1 MEIVG
6 QLFSAGKDRH
16 KKNVPEALE
25 RFGTIWNKKPF
36 FEGQN
41 QSLLV
46 IFSIADS
53 NSRATLKQVSKCFL
67 SVSFGR

>member
-25 RFGTIWNKKPF
+25 RFGTIWNKNACFSLK
-36 FEGQN
+36 N
-41 QSLLV
+41 QSLLI
-46 IFSIADS
+46 IFSMEHS
-53 NSRATLKQVSKCFL
+53 NSRAT
-67 SVSFGR
+67 